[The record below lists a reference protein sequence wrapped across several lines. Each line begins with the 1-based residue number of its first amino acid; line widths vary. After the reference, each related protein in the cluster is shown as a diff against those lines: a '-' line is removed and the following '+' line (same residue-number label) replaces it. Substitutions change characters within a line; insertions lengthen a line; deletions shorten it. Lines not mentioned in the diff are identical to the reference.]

1 MGSLPEAVNDYEKA
15 QRVIIGHLLNFPSMA
30 EDILSRFNK
39 NDLRAFSDSTLRK
52 IFEAMLALHEQG
64 TEISETAIRN
74 VLESKG
80 ARIASLP
87 QAFEVCIDCAF
98 REYELKELGTELPDY
113 LSGLR
118 GGYYLGKVKEKAR
131 RAKSFDDFLRI
142 AEEAIALDAGGIDEY
157 RRALP
162 VIVDELLAT
171 QKAIKEGEREAGYS
185 WGIPKLDSCIL
196 IRPGKLYTL
205 ASQKGAG
212 KTKFLISVLDHN
224 LSSPKTPVPCLLFSL
239 EMNDLEIVKYFLSRR
254 AQIDSSLIFSKIL
267 PHDMFDDI
275 KMLSETLREA
285 PLEIDSSP
293 ALTVKE
299 IISRVRHWKLKYRIP
314 DNTGIVGID
323 FLQLVSLERQGGK
336 VSEATA
342 LKNVAYSLAEA
353 AKAMKV
359 SIIALAQLNKEADG
373 RKPHIGYIEGSGGLA
388 QASEGVLLLDLIKLR
403 DEKASRSKDGVD
415 ECDIILAKNR
425 DGESGV
431 TVQCLT
437 DLSIGKFWVGDA
449 APELRLARFQRTR

>member
-1 MGSLPEAVNDYEKA
+1 MRSLSKPKDNYEKA
-15 QRVIIGHLLNFPSMA
+15 QRVIVGHLLNFPSTA
-30 EDILSRFNK
+30 EDILNRFSK
-39 NDLRAFSDSTLRK
+39 NDLHAFSDPTLRQ
-52 IFEAMLALHEQG
+52 IFGAMMELFELG
-64 TEISETAIRN
+64 TEISETAVREL
-74 VLESKG
+74 LEIKG
-80 ARIASLP
+80 VRIASLP
-87 QAFEVCIDCAF
+87 QTFEACFDCAL
-98 REYELKELGTELPDY
+98 REYQLKELGTELSSY
-113 LSGLR
+113 LSVLR

-142 AEEAIALDAGGIDEY
+142 AEEAIALDAGGADEY
-157 RRALP
+157 RRTLP
-162 VIVDELLAT
+162 EIVDEFITT
-171 QKAIKEGEREAGYS
+171 QKAIKEGTREAGYS

-196 IRPGKLYTL
+196 IRPGKLYTV

-224 LSSPKTPVPCLLFSL
+224 LSSPKTPVPSLLFSL
-239 EMNDLEIVKYFLSRR
+239 EMNDLEIIKYFLSQR

-293 ALTVKE
+293 TLTVKE
-299 IISRVRHWKLKYRIP
+299 IISRIRHWKFKNRIP
-314 DNTGIVGID
+314 DNMGIVGID

-373 RKPHIGYIEGSGGLA
+373 RKPHIGYIEGSGGLG

-403 DEKASRSKDGVD
+403 DEKASGSKDGVD
-415 ECDIILAKNR
+415 ECDIIVAKNR